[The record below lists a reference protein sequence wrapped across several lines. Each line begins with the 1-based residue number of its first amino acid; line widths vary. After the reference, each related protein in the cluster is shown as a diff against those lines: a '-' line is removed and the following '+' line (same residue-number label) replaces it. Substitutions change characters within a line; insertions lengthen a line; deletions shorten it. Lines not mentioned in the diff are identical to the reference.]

1 MRGPFHH
8 SGHSRDPR
16 RGTAIVPRP
25 IAAALKLDSAH
36 TAEIDRSHERCLAL
50 GLSRIESPDHARVP
64 ANELLLRRERNLRL
78 HLHAAPVMELL
89 HEQIVNTHSMV
100 ALTDASGTIL
110 LSIGDDDFLSRAA
123 RVALAPGAD
132 WSEAG
137 KGTNAVG
144 TALVSEQPTLVH
156 ADEHFLHANHFL
168 TCSAAPI
175 LDPRGNVLGV
185 LDVSG
190 DHRSYHQHTM
200 ALVKMSARMI
210 ENHWLSDDWR
220 HGLRLHFHRRVE
232 CIGTLQEG
240 ILAVEADGRISGAN
254 RGALEQLGLAGAALR
269 QQTLQSLF
277 DLRVDALVDRFRSP
291 LALPLAVHTADG
303 QVFHL
308 HARFNGPMWA
318 PLVEAVVPAAAAPVA
333 AAPAA
338 VVPSPAPAP
347 PARRRSALAALC
359 CGDAAFERLVDQ
371 LRRVRDAGVPVQ
383 LVGEHGTGQA
393 RLAQALHQ
401 DSARAAHRFVAF
413 DGSTTAAETAEAQL
427 AEALQR
433 AAGGT
438 LLLNQPQALP
448 LTLQARLLQ
457 HLRSHPLTVVCAS
470 RVPLA
475 RALQQQTL
483 REDLYYQLQGLSL
496 QLPPL
501 RERSD
506 LPALALALLNELPLA
521 ARGWQ
526 IAPEAMALLQRHPW
540 PGNVRELKNVLRT
553 AAALAGEASLLGC
566 EHLPDAL
573 VQAAA
578 GAGAPPPAA
587 PDAPLDAQQLAAM
600 QRALAAAGGNIS
612 AAAKALGI
620 SRNTLYRKLRWRNK
634 A

>member
-1 MRGPFHH
+1 MRGPFH
-8 SGHSRDPR
+8 SGGHSRDAR
-16 RGTAIVPRP
+16 RSAGGPVRP
-25 IAAALKLDSAH
+25 IASALNLDSAH
-36 TAEIDRSHERCLAL
+36 IAEIDRSHERCLAL

-64 ANELLLRRERNLRL
+64 GNELLLRRERNLRL
-78 HLHAAPVMELL
+78 HLHATPVMELL

-100 ALTDASGTIL
+100 VLTDASGTVL

-220 HGLRLHFHRRVE
+220 HGLRLHFHRRIE
-232 CIGTLQEG
+232 CIGTLMEG

-254 RGALEQLGLAGAALR
+254 RGALEQLGLHGAALR

-291 LALPLAVHTADG
+291 LALPLTVRTADG
-303 QVFHL
+303 QSFHL

-318 PLVEAVVPAAAAPVA
+318 PLVEAVMPAPAAASAEAVAPV
-333 AAPAA
+333 
-338 VVPSPAPAP
+338 P
-347 PARRRSALAALC
+347 PATAAGRAGGALAALC

-383 LVGEHGTGQA
+383 LVGEHGTGQG
-393 RLAQALHQ
+393 RLARALHE
-401 DSARAAHRFVAF
+401 DSARAGHRFVVF
-413 DGSTTAAETAEAQL
+413 DGSTAVSENADAQL
-427 AEALQR
+427 ADALQR

-457 HLRSHPLTVVCAS
+457 QLRNRPQAVVCAS
-470 RVPLA
+470 RTPLA
-475 RALQQQTL
+475 QALQRQTL

-501 RERSD
+501 RDRSD
-506 LPALALALLNELPLA
+506 LQALALKLLRELQPLRDWRIADEAL
-521 ARGWQ
+521 
-526 IAPEAMALLQRHPW
+526 ALLQRHRW
-540 PGNVRELKNVLRT
+540 PGNVRELKNLLRT
-553 AAALAGEASLLGC
+553 AAALAGDDPLLGP
-566 EHLPDAL
+566 EHLPDEL
-573 VQAAA
+573 TMA
-578 GAGAPPPAA
+578 GDAPDVSPAA
-587 PDAPLDAQQLAAM
+587 DADASLDAQQLAAM
-600 QRALAAAGGNIS
+600 QRALAAAGGNVS
-612 AAAKALGI
+612 AAAKVLGI

-634 A
+634 G